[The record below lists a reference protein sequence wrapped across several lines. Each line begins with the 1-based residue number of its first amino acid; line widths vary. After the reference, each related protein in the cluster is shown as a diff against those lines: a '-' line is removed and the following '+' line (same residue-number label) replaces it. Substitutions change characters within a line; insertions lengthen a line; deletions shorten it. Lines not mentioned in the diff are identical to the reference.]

1 MKEALDT
8 DWPFPLFFL
17 LLRIDCN
24 LTVEIYLVEN
34 GSFNTE
40 PTRIRGVSLSG
51 KKIFLRVPS
60 LAVVS
65 RRRRLPTCLSERI
78 GRVRARTVN
87 SLGTGRP
94 RGC

>member
-8 DWPFPLFFL
+8 DWPFPLFFFF

-34 GSFNTE
+34 GSFNTAR
-40 PTRIRGVSLSG
+40 TRIRGVSLSG

-65 RRRRLPTCLSERI
+65 RGEDVYLLASLNGSAECERE
-78 GRVRARTVN
+78 R
-87 SLGTGRP
+87 
-94 RGC
+94 